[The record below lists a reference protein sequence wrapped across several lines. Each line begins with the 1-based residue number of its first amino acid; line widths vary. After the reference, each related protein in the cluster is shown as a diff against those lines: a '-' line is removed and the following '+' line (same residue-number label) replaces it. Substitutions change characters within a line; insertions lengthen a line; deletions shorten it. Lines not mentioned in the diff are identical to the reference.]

1 MFVFHFDSSFDEST
15 EQMGLLCP
23 WSDLKF
29 VKKNMRPQFLRQTDH
44 AKKTRNS
51 RHLLIHKKV
60 IKWFETGLNWW
71 KVPVFHT

>member
-15 EQMGLLCP
+15 EQMGSLCP

-44 AKKTRNS
+44 AKKR
-51 RHLLIHKKV
+51 V
-60 IKWFETGLNWW
+60 IRDICSFTTSANGL
-71 KVPVFHT
+71 KQD